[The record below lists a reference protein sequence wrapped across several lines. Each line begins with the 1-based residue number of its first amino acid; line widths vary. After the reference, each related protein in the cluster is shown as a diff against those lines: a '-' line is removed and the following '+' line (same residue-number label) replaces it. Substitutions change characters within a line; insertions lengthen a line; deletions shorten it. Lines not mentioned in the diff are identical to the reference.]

1 MNRYQSLFSERHIAD
16 IENTLDNQSYSI
28 YLNPSI
34 SEIANIYKEAKQNSD
49 EPLRRVVRLIIPED
63 KPQDVYVAYYK
74 ILHDDIGDKLKI
86 KKYHG
91 LIYNFDSRI
100 LSETETH
107 HGDKKELEHVVNNN
121 TYINNTFHGYKLK
134 I

>member
-1 MNRYQSLFSERHIAD
+1 MNRYQSLSSERHIAD

-49 EPLRRVVRLIIPED
+49 EPLRRVVRLIIPND
-63 KPQDVYVAYYK
+63 KPQDVYVAYFK
-74 ILHDDIGDKLKI
+74 ILHEDIADKLKI

-107 HGDKKELEHVVNNN
+107 PGDKKELEDVVNNN

>member
-49 EPLRRVVRLIIPED
+49 EPLRRVVRLIIPND
-63 KPQDVYVAYYK
+63 KPQDVYVAYFK
-74 ILHDDIGDKLKI
+74 ILHEDIADKLKI

-91 LIYNFDSRI
+91 LIYNFDARI

-107 HGDKKELEHVVNNN
+107 HGNKAELEEIVKNN
-121 TYINNTFHGYKLK
+121 TYINNTFHGYRLK